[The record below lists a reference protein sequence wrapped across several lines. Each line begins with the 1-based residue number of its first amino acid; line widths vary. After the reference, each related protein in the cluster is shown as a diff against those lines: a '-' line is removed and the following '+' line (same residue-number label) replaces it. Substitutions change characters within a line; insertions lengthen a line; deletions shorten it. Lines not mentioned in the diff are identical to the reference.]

1 MSMGTGTTITMTE
14 AWPTPLL
21 VWLSPAFPVGS
32 FAYSH
37 GLEWAVHTGR
47 IQDRASAE
55 AWLADLLA
63 TGGVRN
69 DAILMAA
76 AWRAVYDGDH
86 GGLAAAND
94 LALAQAGSRERYLET
109 SAQGNAFMTA
119 VLAAWHT
126 DALAQA
132 RAELDGD
139 IAYPVGVGLTTAV
152 HRIPLAAALRAYVTA
167 VISSLVSALVRLSA
181 IGQTDGQ
188 RVIAALLPTIETLA
202 VDSEHSTLDD
212 VGGAAFLSDIAAMA
226 HETQYTRLFR
236 S

>member
-1 MSMGTGTTITMTE
+1 MTE
-14 AWPTPLL
+14 VWPTPLL

-37 GLEWAVHTGR
+37 GLEWAVDARR
-47 IQDRASAE
+47 IQDLASAH
-55 AWLADLLA
+55 AWLVDLLV

-76 AWRAVYDGDH
+76 AWRAAHDADD
-86 GGLAAAND
+86 GGLIAVND

-119 VLAAWHT
+119 VLAAWRT
-126 DALAQA
+126 DALARA
-132 RAELDGD
+132 RAALDGD
-139 IAYPVGVGLTTAV
+139 IAYPVGLGLTTAV
-152 HRIPLAAALRAYVTA
+152 HGIPLAAALRAYVTA
-167 VISSLVSALVRLSA
+167 VMSSLVSALVRLSA

-188 RVIAALLPTIETLA
+188 RVLAALLPAIERLSA
-202 VDSEHSTLDD
+202 DSEQSTLDD
-212 VGGAAFLSDIAAMA
+212 LGGAAFLSDIAAMA

>member
-1 MSMGTGTTITMTE
+1 MTE
-14 AWPTPLL
+14 VSPTPLL

-37 GLEWAVHTGR
+37 GLEWAVHTNR
-47 IQDRASAE
+47 IQDRASAH

-76 AWRAVYDGDH
+76 AWRAARDGDH
-86 GGLAAAND
+86 DGLIAANE

-109 SAQGNAFMTA
+109 SAQGNAFMTV

-126 DALAQA
+126 EALARA
-132 RAELDGD
+132 RAALDGD
-139 IAYPVGVGLTTAV
+139 MAYPVSVGLTTAA
-152 HRIPLAAALRAYVTA
+152 HGIPLGAALRAYVTA
-167 VISSLVSALVRLSA
+167 VLSSLVSALVRLSA

-188 RVIAALLPTIETLA
+188 RVIAALLPAIERLSA
-202 VDSEHSTLDD
+202 DSEQSTLDD
-212 VGGAAFLSDIAAMA
+212 LGGAAFLSDIAAMA